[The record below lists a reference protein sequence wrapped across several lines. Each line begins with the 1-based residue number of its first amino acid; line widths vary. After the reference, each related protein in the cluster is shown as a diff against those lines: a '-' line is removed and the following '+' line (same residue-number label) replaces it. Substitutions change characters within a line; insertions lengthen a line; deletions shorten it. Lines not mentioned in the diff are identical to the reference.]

1 MMHEYAIDTA
11 FKDVMFAIALGK
23 IEEPFHVKDGY
34 LLYNN
39 RLCVTHNMCDKFLYE
54 SHICKSHFNFVFIF
68 LYHQIFAKN
77 VNLAMMALPYT
88 ERVQ

>member
-34 LLYNN
+34 LLYGN
-39 RLCVTHNMCDKFLYE
+39 RLCVKHNMHIKVIYE
-54 SHICKSHFNFVFIF
+54 KHAPPYASHKGIQDTLKGVEMWF
-68 LYHQIFAKN
+68 
-77 VNLAMMALPYT
+77 
-88 ERVQ
+88 